1 MMDGVS
7 LFVLSL
13 YGMLFVAGFIILIYL
28 IIRRVNIKDQETFEK
43 RDN

>member
-1 MMDGVS
+1 MDNFAV
-7 LFVLSL
+7 FIFSL
-13 YGMLFVAGFIILIYL
+13 YGMIFIVCFAILVYL

>member
-1 MMDGVS
+1 MDSFAVF
-7 LFVLSL
+7 LFSL
-13 YGMLFVAGFIILIYL
+13 YGMFFVVGFVILVYL